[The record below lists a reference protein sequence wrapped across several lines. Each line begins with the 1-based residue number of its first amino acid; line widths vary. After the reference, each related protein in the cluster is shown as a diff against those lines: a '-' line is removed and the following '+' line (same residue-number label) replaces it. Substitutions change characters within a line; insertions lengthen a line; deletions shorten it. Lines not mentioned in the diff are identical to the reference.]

1 MSLFRS
7 EQMEFYNLVIP
18 RESAWD
24 VMNTLGYFD
33 SVHIIDYDPTLPQ
46 INRPFSN
53 YVKRCDDVM
62 QKIEQIDGE
71 MRNFKIEKRYSPD
84 VIDLLKKRNGTH
96 KQFEELEQDI
106 CKVADD
112 LEHQQQTMNSLQEK
126 KNTIRENLEVLRNA
140 VAFQNEDSEEAS
152 LLGFQKM
159 VGVILKEDEMR
170 FKRIIF
176 RITKGNIHVDIMD
189 IQEHFIQQ
197 DRRIVQKCVFM
208 LIYPNGD
215 LTQKK
220 IQRVIESFSCNKFDI
235 PTSSD
240 QHAQRITMLENQ
252 LNEADQLLHLTI
264 TQINKRLQD
273 LAEVKYNCS
282 WIEEMRILVT
292 KEKYL
297 YMNLNMLN
305 MTNSVFHGQ
314 IWLPQGQDQ
323 KIQQALRNLHG
334 NDKQLPSGQIQ
345 ECQTQLTPP
354 TYYKLNSFTY
364 PFQEIVNTYGIPRY
378 KEINPGLSTIIT
390 FPFLVGVMFGDI
402 GHGLLLFVCG
412 LYLTTEDARKSIF
425 SGIVPMRY
433 MILLIG
439 FFACYNGLIYNDF
452 LSIGL
457 NLFGSCYNL
466 VDGEYELQEDCVYK
480 FGIDPAW
487 GSSANQLTFMNSF
500 KMKLAVIIGVTHM
513 TFGIILK
520 GFNTLHFKSYMDFF
534 CEFIP
539 QFLLLL
545 CSFGYMDFLLF
556 LKWSTKFEDTKD
568 APSVITTMI
577 DMVLRP
583 FDVPEKPLFESGEQQ
598 RFIQLLLLTI
608 ITFCIPVMLITKPLL
623 FSLKKKNPHQYQ
635 QIPSYVPDEDP
646 NPEQLQNDMQKEQSQ
661 PHSKVSV
668 QQHNEHDD
676 IGELIVHQSIE
687 TIEFVLGS
695 VSNTASYLRLWA
707 LSLAHSQ
714 LAEVFFSMTIASHIG
729 DGGFFGTLGSIV
741 QFPGFALATFGVLMC
756 MDLMECFLHALRL
769 QWVEFQSKFYKA
781 DGYLFKAYSFTN
793 IKSNEQDD

>member
-33 SVHIIDYDPTLPQ
+33 SVHLIDYDPTLPQ

-53 YVKRCDDVM
+53 YVKRCDDVL
-62 QKIEQIDGE
+62 QKIELIDGE
-71 MRNFKIEKRYSPD
+71 MRNYKIEKIYCPN
-84 VIDLLKKRNGTH
+84 IKDLLEKRNGGH
-96 KQFEELEQDI
+96 KQFEELEQDV

-112 LEHQQQTMNSLQEK
+112 LEHQQQTLNNLQEK
-126 KNTIRENLEVLRNA
+126 KNIIRENLEVLRNA

-159 VGVILKEDEMR
+159 VGVILKEDELR

-176 RITKGNIHVDIMD
+176 RITKGNIHVEIMD

-197 DRRIVQKCVFM
+197 DKRIVQKCVFM
-208 LIYPNGD
+208 LFYPCGD

-235 PTSSD
+235 PTSQE
-240 QHAQRITMLENQ
+240 QHTQRITSLENQ
-252 LNEADQLLHLTI
+252 LNEADQLVQWTI
-264 TQINKRLQD
+264 TQINQRLRS

-292 KEKYL
+292 KEQYL
-297 YMNLNMLN
+297 YMNLNRLN

-323 KIQQALRNLHG
+323 KIQQALRDLHG

-354 TYYKLNSFTY
+354 TYYKLNTFTY

-390 FPFLVGVMFGDI
+390 FPFLVGVMFGDV

-412 LYLTTEDARKSIF
+412 LYLTSEDAKKSIF
-425 SGIVPMRY
+425 AGLVPVRY

-439 FFACYNGLIYNDF
+439 FFAAYNGLIYNDF

-457 NLFGSCYNL
+457 NLFGSCYQL
-466 VDGEYELQEDCVYK
+466 IDGEYELQEDCVYK

-520 GFNTLHFKSYMDFF
+520 GFNTLHFNNYIDFF

-539 QFLLLL
+539 QSLLLI

-556 LKWSTKFEDTKD
+556 LKWTTKYENTND

-577 DMVLRP
+577 DMVLKP
-583 FDVPEKPLFESGEQQ
+583 FDIPDKPLFESGEQQ
-598 RFIQLLLLTI
+598 RFIQLLLLSI
-608 ITFCIPVMLITKPLL
+608 IVLCVPVMLITKPLI
-623 FSLKKKNPHQYQ
+623 FSLSKKNISYQ
-635 QIPSYVPDEDP
+635 QLASQVPDD
-646 NPEQLQNDMQKEQSQ
+646 NIIHEQLQHDMQKDLSQ
-661 PHSKVSV
+661 PQSRVSI
-668 QQHNEHDD
+668 QQHHEHDD
-676 IGELIVHQSIE
+676 ISELVVHQSIE

-714 LAEVFFSMTIASHIG
+714 LAEVFFSMTIAGHIG
-729 DGGFFGTLGSIV
+729 QGGFFGTIGSIV
-741 QFPGFALATFGVLMC
+741 QYPGFALATLGVLMC

-781 DGYLFKAYSFTN
+781 DGYLFKAYSFKN
-793 IKSNEQDD
+793 IKNNEPED